1 MKSCSPLQQ
10 ARDIRLVAGLMAG
23 MLLVLA
29 TPRRTVAQG
38 GGGKGG
44 IVGHVTDQRT
54 HAPIG
59 LVRAIL
65 LGTRHDTTADST
77 GRFVHQNLPA
87 GTYLLQVRAIGY
99 SISTNPVQVNGGAVL
114 DLNVELTPVDFT
126 LDTVAVEGRAS
137 FMEQRLREF
146 ERRRAEGLG
155 VFFREADIQRQNAA
169 YLSDLLR
176 TVPGIRTVCNSA
188 RCSVMMTRA
197 ARGQCRPD
205 YIVDGLSATNSTTGN
220 LLTQGV
226 VGVEV
231 YRSLSETPAQFLKA
245 GATCGVIVIWTRSAP
260 SP

>member
-1 MKSCSPLQQ
+1 M
-10 ARDIRLVAGLMAG
+10 RLVAALTAG
-23 MLLVLA
+23 MVLVLPA
-29 TPRRTVAQG
+29 PRRTLAQAG
-38 GGGKGG
+38 RDRGG
-44 IVGHVTDQRT
+44 IVGHVTDQASR
-54 HAPIG
+54 APIS
-59 LVRAIL
+59 LARVVL
-65 LGTRHDTTADST
+65 LGTRHDTASDST
-77 GRFVHQNLPA
+77 GRFVHQDLAP
-87 GTYLLQVRAIGY
+87 GTYLLQVRALGY
-99 SISTNPVQVNGGAVL
+99 SVTTSPVQVVSGEVL
-114 DLNVELTPVDFT
+114 DLNVELTPLGYT
-126 LDTVAVEGRAS
+126 LDTVAVVGRAS

-146 ERRRAEGLG
+146 ERRRTEGLG
-155 VFFREADIQRQNAA
+155 VFFSETDIQRQNAA

-176 TVPGIRTVCNSA
+176 TVPGIRAVCNSA

>member
-1 MKSCSPLQQ
+1 
-10 ARDIRLVAGLMAG
+10 
-23 MLLVLA
+23 MLLVLP
-29 TPRRTVAQG
+29 TPRRTAAQG
-38 GGGKGG
+38 GRGKGG

-54 HAPIG
+54 HSPIG
-59 LVRAIL
+59 LARAVL

-77 GRFVHQNLPA
+77 GRFVHQDLSA
-87 GTYLLQVRAIGY
+87 GTYLLQVRALGY
-99 SISTNPVQVNGGAVL
+99 SISTSPVQVGGGEVL

-126 LDTVAVEGRAS
+126 LDTVAVVGRAS

-146 ERRRAEGLG
+146 EQRRAEGRG
-155 VFFREADIQRQNAA
+155 VYFSEADIQRQNAA

-176 TVPGIRTVCNSA
+176 TVPGIRTICNSV
-188 RCSVMMTRA
+188 RCGVTMTRA
-197 ARGQCRPD
+197 ARGACRPD
-205 YIVDGLSATNSTTGN
+205 YIVDGLSATNSTTGD
-220 LLTQGV
+220 LLTQGL

>member
-1 MKSCSPLQQ
+1 LQQ
-10 ARDIRLVAGLMAG
+10 ARNIRFVAALMAG
-23 MLLVLA
+23 TLLVFP
-29 TPRRTVAQG
+29 TPRRTAAQSG
-38 GGGKGG
+38 RGKGG
-44 IVGHVTDQRT
+44 IVGHVTDQAT

-59 LVRAIL
+59 LARAVL
-65 LGTRHDTTADST
+65 LGTRHDTASDSV
-77 GRFVHQNLPA
+77 GRFVHQDLSP
-87 GTYLLQVRAIGY
+87 GTYLLQVRALGY
-99 SISTNPVQVNGGAVL
+99 SVTTSPVQVKGGEVL
-114 DLNVELTPVDFT
+114 DLNVELIPLGYT

-146 ERRRAEGLG
+146 DQRRAEGRG
-155 VFFREADIQRQNAA
+155 VYFTEADIQRHNAG

-176 TVPGIRTVCNSA
+176 TVPGIRTICNSVG
-188 RCSVMMTRA
+188 CGVSMTRA
-197 ARGQCRPD
+197 ARGSCRPD

>member
-1 MKSCSPLQQ
+1 M
-10 ARDIRLVAGLMAG
+10 RLAPALMVG
-23 MLLVLA
+23 MLLVLPA
-29 TPRRTVAQG
+29 PRRAAAQG
-38 GGGKGG
+38 GRAKGG
-44 IVGHVTDQRT
+44 IVGHVTDQKT
-54 HAPIG
+54 HTPVAFA
-59 LVRAIL
+59 RAVL
-65 LGTRHDTTADST
+65 LGTRHDTTSDST
-77 GRFVHQNLPA
+77 GRFVHENLPA

-99 SISTNPVQVNGGAVL
+99 SSTTNPVQVAGGEDL
-114 DLNVELTPVDFT
+114 DLTVELTPVDFT
-126 LDTVAVEGRAS
+126 LDTVAVDGRAS

-146 ERRRAEGLG
+146 ERRRSEGVG
-155 VFFREADIQRQNAA
+155 VFFSEADIQRQNAA